1 MNQVVHFPCWTQVN
15 ISWDHIIDK
24 INDDVKNGH
33 WAYSSKPTSNDP
45 FPTIIGEGNTLPSCF
60 VPVSKKVYDDFGFDL
75 LDTYVS
81 FTSQSRT
88 LGRHCDNIDVFIV
101 GAIGITKY
109 RFDYCK
115 EYTIKSGCGIYIPAG
130 VYHEPINCTP
140 RAVLSFSN
148 G

>member
-1 MNQVVHFPCWTQVN
+1 MSQVVHFPCWTQVN
-15 ISWDHIIDK
+15 INWDQIIEK
-24 INDDVKNGH
+24 INGDVKDGH
-33 WAYSSKPTSNDP
+33 WAYSSKPTLNNIFS
-45 FPTIIGEGNTLPSCF
+45 TIILEGDTLPSSF
-60 VPVSKKVYDDFGFDL
+60 APVSKKVYDDFGFDL

-81 FTSQSRT
+81 FTSQSKT
-88 LGRHCDNIDVFIV
+88 LGRHCDDIDVFIV

-109 RFDYCK
+109 KFDDGK
-115 EYTIKSGCGIYIPAG
+115 EYTIKPGCGIYIPAG